1 MSNKIVNLTTY
12 PALVGAMMRHMR
24 EQKGISQVDAA
35 NYLGVTQPS
44 YSRLETGKA
53 VLSVAQLS
61 RACGFLGLSP
71 SEFLQKVD
79 YAKQSMKKMGVRVEH
94 DHAGDMGKL
103 IVNVLMGAALVL
115 LIAKVLV
122 RD

>member
-12 PALVGAMMRHMR
+12 PALVGAMMRHIR
-24 EQKGISQVDAA
+24 EQKGFSQVDAA
-35 NYLGVTQPS
+35 NHLGVTQPS
-44 YSRLETGKA
+44 YSRLESGRA

-61 RACGFLGLSP
+61 RVCGFLGLSP

-79 YAKQSMKKMGVRVEH
+79 YAKLSMKEMGVRVEH
-94 DHAGDMGKL
+94 DQAGDMGKV

>member
-24 EQKGISQVDAA
+24 EQKGFSQVDAA
-35 NYLGVTQPS
+35 NHLGVTQPS
-44 YSRLETGKA
+44 YSRLESGRA

-61 RACGFLGLSP
+61 RVCGFLGLSP

-79 YAKQSMKKMGVRVEH
+79 YAKLSMKKMGVRVEH
-94 DHAGDMGKL
+94 DQAGDMGKV

>member
-1 MSNKIVNLTTY
+1 MSNEIVNLTTY
-12 PALVGAMMRHMR
+12 PALVGAVMRHLR
-24 EQKGISQVDAA
+24 EQKGISQLATA

-44 YSRLETGKA
+44 YSRLESGRA

-61 RACGFLGLSP
+61 RVCGFLGLSP

-79 YAKQSMKKMGVRVEH
+79 FAKATMKKMGVRVEH
-94 DHAGDMGKL
+94 DQAPDMGKV

-115 LIAKVLV
+115 LISKVLA

>member
-61 RACGFLGLSP
+61 RVCGFLGLSP

-79 YAKQSMKKMGVRVEH
+79 YAKLSMKKMGVRVEH
-94 DHAGDMGKL
+94 DQAGDMGKA